1 MNLAAHQE
9 AAYQAITDVT
19 IIRIVLIIAM
29 RPDVA
34 MEAMAMEGMEMEVI
48 HKAVN
53 EEMKVLYTFLNYK
66 AWVLWYFRMQLQ

>member
-9 AAYQAITDVT
+9 AAYQAIIDVT

-34 MEAMAMEGMEMEVI
+34 MEAMATAMEVMEMEAMEMEVI
-48 HKAVN
+48 A
-53 EEMKVLYTFLNYK
+53 
-66 AWVLWYFRMQLQ
+66 